1 MKSLS
6 RRIVGHAW
14 LWLPALLALLLILPR
29 ILSAQFGLMDDGV
42 IAMNAENYKGVLFLT
57 DFDLA
62 GRFRPVYW
70 QYYSGLYRL
79 IGANPWIFYLLHAAM
94 FTAIVALVILLVRRL
109 GGNRMQAFIAGI
121 VALSAGPVIENFYT
135 LSKGEPLQTFL
146 VLAGLLVIQSLA
158 GSKTKWGRVLIFC
171 ASALMFVLASL
182 VKETFVVMP
191 AVGLAWVGLGWLLKR
206 WPSAQV
212 DMRLRAMLAAAL
224 FVAAVIFLAAA
235 LPTMTIRQSGNY
247 ATRYDLNIAR
257 LFESLIGWR
266 AWFTRDFLFCLPLAA
281 LFAVQLFFR
290 KPGPAPI
297 AALDA
302 LVFLAAWLIVF
313 LPWEFTVEYYLLMA
327 AMGAAVFSGVVGGG
341 WISQFPLL
349 RPGWKAGTALLAAA
363 ACYLWLATLP
373 NLWNN
378 ARLQLTIDRVNQQM
392 VEFLAENVPAN
403 GTVMVNLSPGAEYLE
418 ELDYHLAYFYNRA
431 DIQVKIF
438 QFQTPQNSADSVDYW
453 LVTPAVVNKPIYSV
467 RFGFLETAQQRA
479 NNLLMDFAPQA
490 EASFTGGYHQWIVR
504 PLQPVCWI
512 LRSAGACQEGS
523 RWISRLPLEY
533 RWDIYHWRGNWAGQS
548 RTGIVTLGGLW
559 RLSQEDGTLREV
571 QFGSGSE
578 FPLAGDVNGDGQTD
592 LVLFDPA
599 EGTWQF
605 DTDLDGAADL
615 SLVFPE
621 NGSSSWPLLGDW
633 DGDGRDSPAV
643 FEQMSKVWWFY
654 DEGGHLLQTLTAG
667 LAGDIPL
674 AGDWNG
680 DGRDTIGVYRPDSGE
695 VDLENE
701 LTGPLSGVD
710 FYAPTNSQPVAGHW
724 AGLPLETL
732 AFFSDGAWQPYYWNR
747 DGEPVLQP
755 EGFSLGATGDRPLAG
770 RW

>member
-14 LWLPALLALLLILPR
+14 LWLPALLAFLMMLPR

-42 IAMNAENYKGVLFLT
+42 TAMNAENYKGALFLP

-79 IGANPWIFYLLHAAM
+79 IGATPSTFFVLHAAM
-94 FTAIVALVILLVRRL
+94 FTAIVALVTLLVRRL
-109 GGNRMQAFIAGI
+109 GGNRLQAFVAGM

-135 LSKGEPLQTFL
+135 LSKGEPLQTFFVL
-146 VLAGLLVIQSLA
+146 VGLLVISSLS

-171 ASALMFVLASL
+171 AAVLMFVLASL

-191 AVGLAWVGLGWLLKR
+191 AVGLVWVGLGWLLKR
-206 WPSAQV
+206 WPSARV
-212 DMRLRAMLAAAL
+212 DMRLRVAAAAAL

-235 LPTMTIRQSGNY
+235 LPTMSIRQSGNY

-281 LFAVQLFFR
+281 LFVVQLFLR
-290 KPGPAPI
+290 MPGPAPM

-302 LVFLAAWLIVF
+302 LVLSAAWLVVF
-313 LPWEFTVEYYLLMA
+313 LPWEFTVEYYLLTA
-327 AMGAAVFSGVVGGG
+327 AMGAAVFAGVVLGG
-341 WISQFPLL
+341 WFTRFSELQK
-349 RPGWKAGTALLAAA
+349 GWKAVTALLAAA
-363 ACYLWLATLP
+363 ACYLWLTTLP

-392 VEFLAENVPAN
+392 VEYLAENVPVN
-403 GTVMVNLSPGAEYLE
+403 GTVMVNLPPGAEYLE
-418 ELDYHLAYFYNRA
+418 ELDYHLAYYYDRA

-453 LVTPAVVNKPIYSV
+453 LVTPAVVNKLVYSV

-490 EASFTGGYHQWIVR
+490 EASFTGGYNQWIVR
-504 PLQPVCWI
+504 PLQPACWI
-512 LRSAGACQEGS
+512 LRSAGVCQEGS
-523 RWISRLPLEY
+523 RWISLLPLEY
-533 RWDIYHWRGNWAGQS
+533 RWDIYHWRGNGADQS
-548 RTGIVTLGGLW
+548 RPAVVLPEGIW
-559 RLSQEDGTLREV
+559 RLMQADGSLLEV
-571 QFGSGSE
+571 HFGNGSGL
-578 FPLAGDVNGDGQTD
+578 PLAGDVNADGLTD
-592 LVLFDPA
+592 LAVFNPA
-599 EGTWQF
+599 DGSWQF
-605 DTDLDGAADL
+605 DTNLDGLAEL
-615 SLVFPE
+615 QWSLPDAHLD
-621 NGSSSWPLLGDW
+621 GWPLLGDW

-643 FEQMSKVWWFY
+643 FDRKDAVWRFY
-654 DEGGHLLQTLTAG
+654 DEGGNLLQTLAAG
-667 LAGDIPL
+667 QYDDIPL

-680 DGRDTIGVYRPDSGE
+680 DGRDTIGVYRPASGE

-710 FYAPTNSQPVAGHW
+710 MYAPKNSLPVAGHW
-724 AGLPLETL
+724 AGLKLETL
-732 AFFSDGAWQPYYWNR
+732 AFFNSGLWQPYYWNR
-747 DGEPVLQP
+747 DGEPVVQP
-755 EGFSLGATGDRPLAG
+755 ENFSLGAAGDRPLAG